1 KLLLFHNHVAF
12 ELFQSLE
19 RHFQRMP
26 VETAG
31 LGVVVRGAGWQ
42 VAYCYGKPFKQ
53 PLSQRPHLGVEREPV
68 QNPFPYR
75 ARLRHCH
82 DALIKGGSATLKTYP
97 QELPLSVGR
106 QQNSKRGR
114 FATPSGGESSP
125 RFTASS
131 FRLRLC
137 EQSLNVPAAMH
148 HLQYQFAIVKRTER

>member
-1 KLLLFHNHVAF
+1 MLLHGGKLLLFHNHVAF

-97 QELPLSVGR
+97 QELPLDRKSTR
-106 QQNSKRGR
+106 LNSSHEWISYAVFCLKKKKKNGH
-114 FATPSGGESSP
+114 TSKSSKT
-125 RFTASS
+125 R
-131 FRLRLC
+131 
-137 EQSLNVPAAMH
+137 
-148 HLQYQFAIVKRTER
+148 